1 MSSAVAMIGTLRVKE
16 GSSFIKVTVYY
27 NSNLKTLLLCDFLYY
42 IDNGMLCILIRIVSI
57 GQF

>member
-16 GSSFIKVTVYY
+16 GSSIIKVTVYY
-27 NSNLKTLLLCDFLYY
+27 NSNLKTLLLGDFLFY

-57 GQF
+57 GRF